1 MKSVDFP
8 TLGRPTMATKLD
20 MRYNVLLVRG
30 EHSLTASLTRNI
42 CKNSDFYLM
51 YKDLRGIK
59 GGKAGSFSGLGLL
72 RVERWTN
79 VK

>member
-1 MKSVDFP
+1 MVGKCIKTTSKE
-8 TLGRPTMATKLD
+8 TTKDRLP
-20 MRYNVLLVRG
+20 
-30 EHSLTASLTRNI
+30 LTASLTRNI

-59 GGKAGSFSGLGLL
+59 GEEAGSFSGLGLL

>member
-1 MKSVDFP
+1 
-8 TLGRPTMATKLD
+8 MATKLD

-51 YKDLRGIK
+51 YKDLRGDK
-59 GGKAGSFSGLGLL
+59 RRESRKFLRFGVASCRKMDESEVRCGGI
-72 RVERWTN
+72 RVN
-79 VK
+79 VA